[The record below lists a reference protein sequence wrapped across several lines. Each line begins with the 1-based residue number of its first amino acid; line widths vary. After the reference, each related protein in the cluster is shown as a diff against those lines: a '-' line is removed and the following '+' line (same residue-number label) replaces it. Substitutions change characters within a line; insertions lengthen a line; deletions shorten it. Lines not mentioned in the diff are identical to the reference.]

1 MFITLKKFYFIIFS
15 LIIGYIFFNVH
26 VSEDFTQSK
35 KPLKK
40 GQKKATKKAPKKKQV
55 KNKKRAKQT
64 RDLNAEKPQPVKEA
78 IQPVKEAIQPRY
90 TWAVDISNNIF
101 KYPNPCDDN
110 KCKWTKVTG
119 PSNIQYIYQGDHD
132 IWATT
137 TATSTATTNSYN
149 NKTLYKCSNTCTKED
164 DWRVIQND
172 TSSLDNLYID
182 KDNIYGFDYSR
193 TKGGRYYKCPHT
205 SENSCT
211 GNFGNAKWGKI
222 DKTDNLTDIQTK
234 LNNNKKI
241 ILTTYNYL

>member
-35 KPLKK
+35 KSLKK
-40 GQKKATKKAPKKKQV
+40 GKKKATKKAPKKKQV
-55 KNKKRAKQT
+55 KNKKRTKQN
-64 RDLNAEKPQPVKEA
+64 RDLNKDA
-78 IQPVKEAIQPRY
+78 IQPVKEAIQTRY

-101 KYPNPCDDN
+101 KYPTPCDDN
-110 KCKWTKVTG
+110 GNNKCTWTKVTG
-119 PSNIQYIYQGDHD
+119 PSNIRYIYQGDHD

-137 TATSTATTNSYN
+137 NMHN
-149 NKTLYKCSNTCTKED
+149 NKTLYKCSNTCAKED

-193 TKGGRYYKCPHT
+193 GKGRYYKCPHT
-205 SENSCT
+205 SKNSCT
-211 GNFGNAKWGKI
+211 GNIGTAKWGKI
-222 DKTDNLTDIQTK
+222 DETDNLKDIQTK